1 MQRIEITVQEIAQKK
16 NQYVAYYQSNFYS
29 ATFSVVF
36 GDSILGSVALAS
48 FADMIRK
55 KYDPADVNF
64 TISGEKLEFKNQ
76 ALLDLLTSRKI
87 A

>member
-1 MQRIEITVQEIAQKK
+1 MQRIDINVQEIARKK
-16 NQYVAYYQSNFYS
+16 GQYIAFFRSDFYS

-36 GDSILGSVALAS
+36 NDSIYGSIALS
-48 FADMIRK
+48 QFAEMIRK

-64 TISGEKLEFKNQ
+64 IISAEKLEFKNQ
-76 ALLDLLTSRKI
+76 ALLELLTSRKI

>member
-1 MQRIEITVQEIAQKK
+1 MQRIEITIQEIAQKQG
-16 NQYVAYYQSNFYS
+16 QYVAYFQSGFYD
-29 ATFSVVF
+29 ATFSVIF
-36 GDSILGSVALAS
+36 KDNIFGSVALS
-48 FADMIRK
+48 QFADIVRK
-55 KYDPADVNF
+55 KYDPADVSF